1 MGKGEG
7 CTVQQFREQRR
18 TSATPMAVE
27 TNTENAPSPIN
38 EEVTSKDVSVDHQ
51 QTALNGVLPP
61 VNSTCGSG
69 FVVGTLAPF
78 DGATEVEATDDPGCA
93 LVSLNTAMIESNFE
107 PFSLEEVL
115 RAHEDVVRAQTGN
128 ATSKYSPA
136 EWTKYI
142 GNPDDGGAM
151 SQGHVQKLLK
161 NRFGDGNYEFRRV
174 DKNTLLSDTSVDGH
188 YIVTG
193 VMERALFFDP
203 GHVEVVYGS
212 KVEIKDTL
220 TQNMKFQHTIYVNP
234 GHKYFICKNKRDDIG
249 VYTQLSI
256 DWLKLKS
263 DGNPERGGYMRHI
276 HRVFKISVSIQ
287 SDTEDESIQQPAK
300 RARTM

>member
-1 MGKGEG
+1 
-7 CTVQQFREQRR
+7 
-18 TSATPMAVE
+18 
-27 TNTENAPSPIN
+27 
-38 EEVTSKDVSVDHQ
+38 
-51 QTALNGVLPP
+51 
-61 VNSTCGSG
+61 
-69 FVVGTLAPF
+69 
-78 DGATEVEATDDPGCA
+78 
-93 LVSLNTAMIESNFE
+93 
-107 PFSLEEVL
+107 
-115 RAHEDVVRAQTGN
+115 
-128 ATSKYSPA
+128 
-136 EWTKYI
+136 
-142 GNPDDGGAM
+142 M
-151 SQGHVQKLLK
+151 SQGHIHKLLQ
-161 NRFGDGNYEFRRV
+161 NRFDYGNYEFRRV
-174 DKNTLLSDTSVDGH
+174 DKNTLVSDTSVDAH

-287 SDTEDESIQQPAK
+287 SDTEDESIQQPVKKLKTSDLVPEERQKELNAQ
-300 RARTM
+300 AGQAGPQIIDAVPA